1 MKTDEPVRID
11 KYLWA
16 VRLFKTRSIASEA
29 CQKNRVMIGG
39 QAVKSSRT
47 VKPGDIIELRQ
58 PPIVRKFK
66 VKQTAGNRMGA
77 KLVVDFLEDI
87 TSPDQLQIL
96 ETARLAMSLN
106 RAKGLGR
113 PTKKDRRDLDD
124 LMDPDFDWDDED
136 DNL

>member
-1 MKTDEPVRID
+1 
-11 KYLWA
+11 
-16 VRLFKTRSIASEA
+16 
-29 CQKNRVMIGG
+29 MIGG